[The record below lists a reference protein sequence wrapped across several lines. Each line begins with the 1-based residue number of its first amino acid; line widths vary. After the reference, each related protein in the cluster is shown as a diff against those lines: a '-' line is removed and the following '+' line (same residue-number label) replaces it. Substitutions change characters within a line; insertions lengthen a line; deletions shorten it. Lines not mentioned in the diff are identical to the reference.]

1 MIAACTAPALAIAF
15 WRSILGSG
23 ATAPFVVVAGLSQF
37 RDLTRRQWLWL
48 LSAGVFLGLHF
59 ATWIPSIRFTSV
71 ASAAALVATQPV
83 WAALIAR
90 ARGAR
95 VVPGVWVG
103 IVVSLVGV
111 VVLTGIDFHLDPRSL
126 FGDVLALV
134 GAALA
139 AAYVTTGEQARQS
152 LTTANYTVVAYAV
165 SAVVL
170 LPLCFAFGASLTGY
184 SARDWALILGL
195 TAIAQL
201 LGHTLVNVV
210 LQSTSATVV
219 SLAIL
224 FELPGAIIVAA
235 VFLGQVPPPQI
246 IPALV
251 LLAAGLVLVVR
262 ASRADQPLESPPV

>member
-1 MIAACTAPALAIAF
+1 M
-15 WRSILGSG
+15 
-23 ATAPFVVVAGLSQF
+23 
-37 RDLTRRQWLWL
+37 
-48 LSAGVFLGLHF
+48 
-59 ATWIPSIRFTSV
+59 
-71 ASAAALVATQPV
+71 
-83 WAALIAR
+83 
-90 ARGAR
+90 
-95 VVPGVWVG
+95 PGVWVG
-103 IVVSLVGV
+103 IVVSLVGSGR
-111 VVLTGIDFHLDPRSL
+111 LTGIDFHLDPRSL

-139 AAYVTTGEQARQS
+139 AYVTTGEQARQS
-152 LTTANYTVVAYAV
+152 LTTANYAVVAYAV
-165 SAVVL
+165 SALVL

-195 TAIAQL
+195 TAIAQI

-235 VFLGQVPPPQI
+235 VFLGQVPPADHPL
-246 IPALV
+246 ALV

-262 ASRADQPLESPPV
+262 ASRADQPVAARVTANLGPRAISGGKSAAPGVCALDQVCGPRRGLGHIDGTRRREVGGGDGYRMSSACVGTDLPLIFARGTP